1 MKRLIRIAALCVIT
15 ASLGLITGVAPVD
28 AQTDKPES
36 PGILSATYT
45 DDDTIVVRF
54 QAAEDPDVVGFV
66 VNLDGSRL
74 RTVEAGAEDRE
85 FAIPPEALTA
95 GVEHV
100 VFIKAITDDGTLSR
114 HSNRARVRVDADHP
128 FKPQSPER
136 EARIRN
142 ALLDIGCNAADAE
155 RGAKLDLVTIDE
167 LLAFVDTCTDGPE
180 ETPTTTTVPTTT
192 IDATVTTA
200 ATVPITLPP
209 PTEPSVTAPPTS
221 TALPTTSGTIT
232 QPAPLP
238 APTITSAVHCGDL
251 DAANITF
258 LFASTVTERTRII
271 PTVNGHTF
279 DPITLLPNRNDY
291 GIEGASIVAAGVTRP
306 FSLQLQV
313 ATDDAVSPL
322 SEARTVTV
330 LRCSFP
336 PPTTTTM
343 MPMGN
348 QD

>member
-1 MKRLIRIAALCVIT
+1 MKRFIRIAALCVIT
-15 ASLGLITGVAPVD
+15 ASLALITGIPPVD

-54 QAAEDPDVVGFV
+54 RAAEDPNVVGFV

-74 RTVEAGAEDRE
+74 RTVEAGADDRE
-85 FAIPPEALTA
+85 LAIPPEALSA

-142 ALLDIGCNAADAE
+142 ALRDIGCNAADAE

-180 ETPTTTTVPTTT
+180 ETPPTTVPPTTSPPPTTVPTTVPPT
-192 IDATVTTA
+192 
-200 ATVPITLPP
+200 TVPAAEL
-209 PTEPSVTAPPTS
+209 S
-221 TALPTTSGTIT
+221 
-232 QPAPLP
+232 

-279 DPITLLPNRNDY
+279 DAITLLPNRNDY

-336 PPTTTTM
+336 PPTTTTTTAPPPTTTTM
-343 MPMGN
+343 MMGN